1 MTTNN
6 FELPPIIG
14 EMMERMNEL
23 RKMVSECND
32 WIDENVAHSEQTP
45 YTFLCDAESHLNLAI
60 QSVSDFVGCCAKSV
74 MYGEKV
80 TLPTSNVE
88 SDERQD

>member
-1 MTTNN
+1 
-6 FELPPIIG
+6 
-14 EMMERMNEL
+14 MMERMNEL
-23 RKMVSECND
+23 RKMVSWCND

-45 YTFLCDAESHLNLAI
+45 YTCLCDAESHLNRAI

-74 MYGEKV
+74 MHGEKF